1 MQLSRGKTIRPA
13 SSGSSAAAR
22 PVTSQHLPEFAWYF
36 TSLALIAAFG
46 ALKLA
51 LPLHRDGATFLWLAS
66 QLDRGAVLYV
76 DVWDVKQPGIFIF
89 DYLAGKLFGFTA
101 EGVHLFELLWQLA
114 FAAIVMIA
122 LRRALAH
129 RWLAAVAPMAF
140 LAGYY
145 VFCEAHQQ
153 TQLEILVGL
162 PLFVAAW
169 CTSVPWRTKGR
180 RTLGFVA
187 AGIAAGVA
195 TSFKHVLAPIPVA
208 FLVAAS
214 IEVLSRR
221 DDQRANMLILHMW
234 LPFACGVMLVWGSL
248 SIAFWR
254 LGALDAF
261 LSTTFLY
268 PLSALSNIEAAPFSR
283 LVISFAIFSAAMAPW
298 LLYAAL
304 SVPRLAS
311 SDEPAL
317 FGRMGVWLVAAILVI
332 LLQKSSWW
340 TYHLLLLYPPA
351 GVLAARGLDL
361 AVTRLRRAAG
371 APTFP
376 TMTLSLLLV
385 VPVVAALGY
394 PTGET
399 ARRLYT
405 SISERGDL
413 EPYRRTVSSDYA
425 NAADAAAFLDLNAPP
440 GSIYV
445 FGDPTIHLLSGRL
458 QAIPVQGS
466 AWDFYLPSHWQHLP
480 TDLEAARPVWIFI
493 ESRNSVERNSP
504 ATTALIAR
512 DYRVVWDT
520 PYGRWYARNDAGTV
534 AAAPRSSKGTG
545 SPN

>member
-1 MQLSRGKTIRPA
+1 
-13 SSGSSAAAR
+13 
-22 PVTSQHLPEFAWYF
+22 
-36 TSLALIAAFG
+36 
-46 ALKLA
+46 
-51 LPLHRDGATFLWLAS
+51 
-66 QLDRGAVLYV
+66 
-76 DVWDVKQPGIFIF
+76 
-89 DYLAGKLFGFTA
+89 
-101 EGVHLFELLWQLA
+101 
-114 FAAIVMIA
+114 
-122 LRRALAH
+122 
-129 RWLAAVAPMAF
+129 
-140 LAGYY
+140 
-145 VFCEAHQQ
+145 
-153 TQLEILVGL
+153 
-162 PLFVAAW
+162 
-169 CTSVPWRTKGR
+169 
-180 RTLGFVA
+180 
-187 AGIAAGVA
+187 
-195 TSFKHVLAPIPVA
+195 VLAPIPVA

-214 IEVLSRR
+214 IEVLRRR
-221 DDQRANMLILHMW
+221 DDQRASMLILHMW
-234 LPFACGVMLVWGSL
+234 LPFACGVMLVRGSI

-268 PLSALSNIEAAPFSR
+268 PLGALSNIEAAPLSR

-298 LLYAAL
+298 LLYTAL
-304 SVPRLAS
+304 SVPAS
-311 SDEPAL
+311 PA
-317 FGRMGVWLVAAILVI
+317 RMSPR
-332 LLQKSSWW
+332 SSAGWASGLSPRFW
-340 TYHLLLLYPPA
+340 SSYYRRARGGPTTCCCFIPPA

-361 AVTRLRRAAG
+361 AVTRLRRPAG

-394 PTGET
+394 PAGET

-413 EPYRRTVSSDYA
+413 EPYQRTVSSDYA

-480 TDLEAARPVWIFI
+480 TDLEAAHPVWIFI

-512 DYRVVWDT
+512 DYRVVLRLTGGGT
-520 PYGRWYARNDAGTV
+520 PGMTGHGGGRAE
-534 AAAPRSSKGTG
+534 SE
-545 SPN
+545 